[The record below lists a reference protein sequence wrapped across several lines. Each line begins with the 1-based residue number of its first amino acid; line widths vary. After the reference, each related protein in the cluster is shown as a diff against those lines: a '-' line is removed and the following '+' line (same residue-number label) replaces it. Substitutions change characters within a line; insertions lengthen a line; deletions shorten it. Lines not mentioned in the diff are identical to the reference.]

1 MQLRRNSTFLN
12 IFFQLKI
19 RNSLLILS
27 KLSTFS
33 RSIRLKNI
41 LLIFC
46 RSVAHIDSTNF
57 LSLQLNMLK
66 ISIRLRPPLQLQKK
80 PLARGLQK
88 MEPFSFLL
96 RLHVTLTSIS
106 VISLLKVVE
115 MNVKNSKFQEGLLV
129 LLILNLGITF
139 LSSKEESK

>member
-1 MQLRRNSTFLN
+1 
-12 IFFQLKI
+12 
-19 RNSLLILS
+19 
-27 KLSTFS
+27 
-33 RSIRLKNI
+33 
-41 LLIFC
+41 
-46 RSVAHIDSTNF
+46 
-57 LSLQLNMLK
+57 
-66 ISIRLRPPLQLQKK
+66 
-80 PLARGLQK
+80 